1 MVERPYIDVHAHI
14 GRTINRVPPV
24 GQTAEKYLA
33 RMAASNVVAAVPC
46 PAAGGP
52 QARGALDTR
61 DQNDAIAAA
70 CRRYPSR
77 FPVGLA
83 IVEVRHERAAVDEM
97 ERAMDQARLVGFMCH
112 PGLSGH
118 ALGEELWPALE
129 VVDARGGLVL
139 LHVGGRGTEARA
151 AGHARRFRNTAFI
164 MAHVSM
170 TRDQHLAAVQ
180 HLAGL
185 DNVWADFAQHPADAG
200 ESWDITDLVR
210 RFGADRLL
218 FGSDSPY
225 YDHRLLQAQ
234 IEQARL
240 SEEVKDR
247 IAWRNAADLIR
258 RFRPEWALETT
269 PVEPPAEFAGVDL
282 WAYQPRK
289 PGRLQ

>member
-33 RMAASNVVAAVPC
+33 RMAQSAVVAAILC

-61 DQNDAIAAA
+61 DQNEAIAQA
-70 CRRYPSR
+70 CRRYPAR
-77 FPVGLA
+77 FPIGLA
-83 IVEVRHERAAVDEM
+83 ILEVRHERAAVE
-97 ERAMDQARLVGFMCH
+97 EIGRAMDQAGLLGFMCH

-129 VVDARGGLVL
+129 VVDARRGLVL

-151 AGHARRFRNTAFI
+151 AAHARRFRNTTFI

-170 TRDQHLAAVQ
+170 TKDQHLAAVQ

-185 DNVWADFAQHPADAG
+185 ENVWADFAQHPAGAD
-200 ESWDITDLVR
+200 ESWDLADLAR

-234 IEQARL
+234 IEAAAL
-240 SEEVKDR
+240 SDDVKDR
-247 IAWRNAADLIR
+247 IAWRNARDLIR
-258 RFRPEWALETT
+258 RFRPGWERDPGPLLVPE
-269 PVEPPAEFAGVDL
+269 EFAGADL
-282 WAYQPRK
+282 WAHQPGK
-289 PGRLQ
+289 PGRLR